1 MFSSSNLVEWNH
13 TCHFTLWNDRECP
26 DLFELPVDGGAEGE
40 RRWVFFAGGG
50 TYLVGQLRNDSC
62 FEPLVDKESRRGRRA
77 EWGNGWATQTFNDEP
92 RGRVVQISWM
102 MNCVYPK
109 MRFNQQMSFPME
121 LRLRDSPTG
130 PYLVRRPVEELTLLR
145 LPGRPL
151 INISQS
157 GLAQIGKANP
167 ARCFGHAFE
176 FEVHVSLRL
185 RTSAFSLHLPGH
197 GTVALHRGTGGS
209 KYEMHFNGR
218 SAPLHVTA
226 DGDAH
231 VLVLTDTASVEL
243 FDLAGEASMACCTL
257 MGSHPHSLWATVN
270 RGVILN
276 HLTAYQ
282 LVSSWGSE
290 LVT

>member
-176 FEVHVSLRL
+176 FEVHVQSPCIEVPEDQNTKCTSMAGRL
-185 RTSAFSLHLPGH
+185 RYTLQRMVMHMSWYSRTRHLSNYLIWPEKPPWL
-197 GTVALHRGTGGS
+197 VAHSWARTHIHSGLLST
-209 KYEMHFNGR
+209 E
-218 SAPLHVTA
+218 
-226 DGDAH
+226 
-231 VLVLTDTASVEL
+231 VL
-243 FDLAGEASMACCTL
+243 F
-257 MGSHPHSLWATVN
+257 
-270 RGVILN
+270 
-276 HLTAYQ
+276 
-282 LVSSWGSE
+282 
-290 LVT
+290 